1 MFVNIGK
8 NLHAHYFTP
17 LLAQPRSKPS
27 SKPVQYCEPEPSIH
41 VQAEVTEHKGL
52 TGSGSQPSKLK
63 ASLEQIDE
71 QDTGVFYHEL
81 TGPGYPK
88 TLKSSEHSSTSLP
101 TAVPKYS
108 SLHMEDGTEQEQ
120 QNELIP
126 LYSMPDKSKKKE
138 KESGKKTR
146 ETELTTSQNLMVRS
160 PTESKPPFTLER
172 KLSGQG
178 GVIGMAKP
186 KSPSPL
192 PPELPPKPGQASNV
206 AENIQE
212 ELEDEE
218 SAYAEVSSRPITS
231 ASPRNRTPGAI
242 GTTVSPLHL
251 MSHNP
256 SSTEREKGSFR
267 RSYSMEGYFG
277 SEALRHQKAS
287 DMDFHRLYDAP
298 MTPSLHTRGME
309 PPLEDEERHGFFT
322 AS

>member
-1 MFVNIGK
+1 MLTQHK
-8 NLHAHYFTP
+8 LLHYFTP
-17 LLAQPRSKPS
+17 LLAQPRSEPRPE
-27 SKPVQYCEPEPSIH
+27 PVQYCEPEPSTH

-52 TGSGSQPSKLK
+52 TESGSQPSKRK

-71 QDTGVFYHEL
+71 QDTGVFYDEL

-88 TLKSSEHSSTSLP
+88 SLKSSEHSATSLP
-101 TAVPKYS
+101 TAVPRYS
-108 SLHMEDGTEQEQ
+108 SLHMENSTEQEQ
-120 QNELIP
+120 QKELIP
-126 LYSMPDKSKKKE
+126 LYSMPDKNKKKE

-146 ETELTTSQNLMVRS
+146 ETELTTSQNLMVRL
-160 PTESKPPFTLER
+160 PTDSKPPFMLER

-178 GVIGMAKP
+178 GDTGIAKP
-186 KSPSPL
+186 KSPSPS

-212 ELEDEE
+212 LEDEE

-231 ASPRNRTPGAI
+231 APPRNRIPGAI

-251 MSHNP
+251 TSHNS
-256 SSTEREKGSFR
+256 SSTEREKGNFR

-287 DMDFHRLYDAP
+287 DLDFRRLYDAP
-298 MTPSLHTRGME
+298 MTPSLHTWGMA
-309 PPLEDEERHGFFT
+309 PPQEDEEERHGFFR

>member
-1 MFVNIGK
+1 M
-8 NLHAHYFTP
+8 
-17 LLAQPRSKPS
+17 
-27 SKPVQYCEPEPSIH
+27 
-41 VQAEVTEHKGL
+41 GL

-71 QDTGVFYHEL
+71 QDTGVFYDEL

-88 TLKSSEHSSTSLP
+88 SLKSSEHSATSLP

-108 SLHMEDGTEQEQ
+108 SLHMEGGTEQEQ
-120 QNELIP
+120 KNELIT
-126 LYSMPDKSKKKE
+126 LYSIPDKNKKKE
-138 KESGKKTR
+138 KDSGKKLR
-146 ETELTTSQNLMVRS
+146 ETELTTLQSLMVRS

-178 GVIGMAKP
+178 GDIRMVKP
-186 KSPSPL
+186 KSPSPP
-192 PPELPPKPGQASNV
+192 PPELPPKPGQASSV
-206 AENIQE
+206 AENTQE

-231 ASPRNRTPGAI
+231 APPRNRTPGAI

-251 MSHNP
+251 TSHNP
-256 SSTEREKGSFR
+256 SSTEKEKGSFR

-287 DMDFHRLYDAP
+287 DFDFHRLYDAP
-298 MTPSLHTRGME
+298 MTPSLHTRRME
-309 PPLEDEERHGFFT
+309 PPQEDEEERHGFIR
-322 AS
+322 